1 MQTDPQFW
9 KIYLDTCCLSRFFDD
24 QTQDRVRR
32 ETEAVGTILET
43 FRQGEWRWLVSTV
56 LEIEVNRNLNFSQ
69 RLRVRSLLARANQLI
84 LLTEAETSRATM
96 LESLGFKSF
105 DALHIASAESGTA
118 DILLTTD
125 DRFVRR
131 AKRVSEQ
138 LRVRVENPHTWLQEI
153 IRNGRSQDDGS

>member
-1 MQTDPQFW
+1 MQTDTQFW

-96 LESLGFKSF
+96 LESLGFKFF

-131 AKRVSEQ
+131 AKRVSER
-138 LRVRVENPHTWLQEI
+138 LHVRVENPHTWLQEV

>member
-1 MQTDPQFW
+1 MQTNTQFW

-32 ETEAVGTILET
+32 ETEAVSTILET
-43 FRQGEWRWLVSTV
+43 FRRGEWRWLVSKV

-69 RLRVRSLLARANQLI
+69 RLRVRSLLARANELI
-84 LLTEAETSRATM
+84 LLTEAEVSRATT

-105 DALHIASAESGTA
+105 DALHIASAESGAA

-131 AKRVSEQ
+131 AKHVFEQ
-138 LRVRVENPHTWLQEI
+138 LYVRVENPHTWLQEV

>member
-1 MQTDPQFW
+1 MQTNTQFW
-9 KIYLDTCCLSRFFDD
+9 KIYLDTCCFSRFFDD
-24 QTQDRVRR
+24 QTQDRIRR
-32 ETEAVGTILET
+32 ETETISTILET
-43 FRQGEWRWLVSTV
+43 FRSGEWRWFVSTV

-69 RLRVRSLLARANQLI
+69 RLRVRSLLARADVLI
-84 LLTEAETSRATM
+84 LLTEAEVSRATT

-105 DALHIASAESGTA
+105 DALHIASAESGPV

-138 LRVRVENPHTWLQEI
+138 LHVRVENPHTWLQEI
-153 IRNGRSQDDGS
+153 IRNERSQDDGY

>member
-1 MQTDPQFW
+1 MQTDIQFW

-24 QTQDRVRR
+24 QTQTRIRR
-32 ETEAVGTILET
+32 ETEAISTILET
-43 FRQGEWRWLVSTV
+43 FRYGEWKWLVSKV

-69 RLRVRSLLARANQLI
+69 RLRVRSLLARANEFI
-84 LLTEAETSRATM
+84 LLTEAEISRAAA

-131 AKRVSEQ
+131 AKRIFEQ
-138 LRVRVENPHTWLQEI
+138 LHVRVENPHTWLQEVI
-153 IRNGRSQDDGS
+153 GNGHS

>member
-32 ETEAVGTILET
+32 ETEAVSTILET
-43 FRQGEWRWLVSTV
+43 FRHGEWRWLVSKV

-69 RLRVRSLLARANQLI
+69 RLRVRSLLARANELI
-84 LLTEAETSRATM
+84 LLTEAEVSRATT
-96 LESLGFKSF
+96 LESFGFKSF
-105 DALHIASAESGTA
+105 DALHIASAESGAA

-131 AKRVSEQ
+131 AKRVFEQ
-138 LRVRVENPHTWLQEI
+138 LHVRVENPHTWLQEV
-153 IRNGRSQDDGS
+153 IRNGRSQDDRS

>member
-1 MQTDPQFW
+1 MQTDTQFW

-24 QTQDRVRR
+24 QTQDRIRR
-32 ETEAVGTILET
+32 ETEAVSTILET
-43 FRQGEWRWLVSTV
+43 FRRGEWRWLVSKA

-69 RLRVRSLLARANQLI
+69 RLRVRSLLARANEPI
-84 LLTEAETSRATM
+84 LLTETEVSRATM
-96 LESLGFKSF
+96 LESLGFKPF

-131 AKRVSEQ
+131 AKRVLEQ
-138 LRVRVENPHTWLQEI
+138 LHVRVENPHTWLQEV
-153 IRNGRSQDDGS
+153 IRNERSQYDRY